1 MLEIMREK
9 RAKAEAQNEERKR
22 EVGDGAETIE
32 QRKARLLAQRDILK

>member
-9 RAKAEAQNEERKR
+9 RAKAEAANEERKR

-32 QRKARLLAQRDILK
+32 